1 MPKPVVEAVVI
12 KIVQT
17 VHSPKPAAREAG
29 GFLTPSKRLVKMHR
43 QERSGGGYST
53 ENFGAFSYKETLVS
67 PSKKIV
73 LAQGLF
79 GLLETKIKNKA
90 FNKAVNSFN
99 NGWSITTNNSYHSGG
114 RIWIL
119 WKPGMFRVHIL
130 EYNAQYIHMK
140 VEALVSR
147 SVFFLTMVYAFNGI
161 SERAPLWDHLRMIAQ
176 QVAGPWAI
184 AGDFNCV
191 LAANERFGGA
201 TSLAKMEPFRK
212 CVAECEVIDIAAVG
226 SVFTWNN
233 KQQPEERI
241 YSRLDRFLVNK
252 AWCDSFPDMYAHFL
266 PEGMMDHTPCI
277 VKSNK
282 VVQGNRSFK
291 YFNMWGKSKEFLP
304 LVNEMWDYNI
314 DGTPLFKLAKNL
326 KNLKP
331 GLKRLNME
339 GFSDIEKATGILEKQ
354 VEEMQVQL
362 GVDPS
367 DVSLINQEC
376 EASKK
381 LKELQCAR
389 DSFLYQKAKGEWI
402 KDGDANTSYFH
413 SIIKKRRNRN
423 KFFVIEDMNG
433 KTYDTSDQVQ
443 SAFLEFYEQLFGD
456 KSGY

>member
-1 MPKPVVEAVVI
+1 MD
-12 KIVQT
+12 
-17 VHSPKPAAREAG
+17 SL
-29 GFLTPSKRLVKMHR
+29 GFWNVRGMNRVGKQKHISHCLHNKD
-43 QERSGGGYST
+43 
-53 ENFGAFSYKETLVS
+53 
-67 PSKKIV
+67 I
-73 LAQGLF
+73 GLF

-99 NGWSITTNNSYHSGG
+99 NGWSITTNNGYHSGG

-119 WKPGMFRVHIL
+119 WKPGMYRVHVI

-140 VEALVSR
+140 VDALVSG
-147 SVFFLTMVYAFNGI
+147 SVLYLTIVYAFNGI
-161 SERAPLWDHLRMIAQ
+161 NERAPLWDNLRKIAQ
-176 QVAGPWAI
+176 QISGPSAI

-201 TSLAKMEPFRK
+201 TSLAEMEPFRK
-212 CVAECEVIDIAAVG
+212 CVADCEVIDITAVG
-226 SVFTWNN
+226 SMFTWNN

-241 YSRLDRFLVNK
+241 YSRLDRFLDNK
-252 AWCDSFPDMYAHFL
+252 AWCDSFPDMYAQFL

-304 LVNEMWDYNI
+304 LVNELWDYNI

-326 KNLKP
+326 KILKP
-331 GLKRLNME
+331 GLKRLNRE

-354 VEEMQVQL
+354 VEEMQIQL
-362 GVDPS
+362 GTDPS
-367 DVSLINQEC
+367 NVSLISQEC

-402 KDGDANTSYFH
+402 KDGDANTSYFD
-413 SIIKKRRNRN
+413 SIIKKRRR
-423 KFFVIEDMNG
+423 
-433 KTYDTSDQVQ
+433 
-443 SAFLEFYEQLFGD
+443 FL
-456 KSGY
+456 